1 MSMIAGKYN
10 ITCQQ
15 GSTFDIL
22 MILQY
27 PNPDYPADCED
38 PNACPE
44 YLNWELTEYRA
55 RMTVRKYVYSTT
67 PLITLTTENDR
78 IFLNEEPGG
87 LRLFIRAEDTLDI
100 GSSGVY
106 DIEIISPSNE
116 IDRVIEGAFTLSQE
130 VTK

>member
-1 MSMIAGKYN
+1 
-10 ITCQQ
+10 
-15 GSTFDIL
+15 
-22 MILQY
+22 
-27 PNPDYPADCED
+27 
-38 PNACPE
+38 
-44 YLNWELTEYRA
+44 
-55 RMTVRKYVYSTT
+55 MTVRKYVYSTT

>member
-1 MSMIAGKYN
+1 MIAGKYN
-10 ITCQQ
+10 IACQQ

-27 PNPDYPADCED
+27 PNPDDCED

-44 YLNWELTEYRA
+44 YLNWELSGYRA
-55 RMTVRKYVYSTT
+55 RMTVRKYVNSATS
-67 PLITLTTENDR
+67 LINLTTENGR
-78 IFLNEEPGG
+78 IFLGEEPGG

-100 GSSGVY
+100 TSSGVY

-116 IDRVIEGAFTLSQE
+116 IDRVIEGVFTLSQE
-130 VTK
+130 VTQ